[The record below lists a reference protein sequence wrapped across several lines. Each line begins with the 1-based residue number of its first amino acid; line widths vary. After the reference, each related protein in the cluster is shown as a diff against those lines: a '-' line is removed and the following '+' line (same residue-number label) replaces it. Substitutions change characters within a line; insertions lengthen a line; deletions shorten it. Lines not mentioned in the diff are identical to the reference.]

1 MSDGFDVYSK
11 VEPLVLGNR
20 GAVEAPGFF
29 WFSSNTLERPV
40 GTAPKAVLI
49 TNTAATGVSFNAY
62 MFGSPVAG
70 ITNYILFSENI
81 RSGITAQSWSIYTQS
96 GGYPQ
101 HPSSPY
107 SPIIM
112 PDGSTNG
119 MRLITRINPPS
130 DSAGIYHPFP
140 STSILQ
146 SRNVYTFSCWIA
158 GDSGGGVY
166 PENTTIRLSYFNN
179 TTPSSSYTE
188 DIPITPTPRR
198 VSYTF
203 VAANATSD
211 TGENI
216 AIGNGLSTK
225 GITAQLV
232 LWGAQINEGNTAGP
246 YVATGTASN
255 KLTTGGRSSPVFQP
269 INNPDIRDID
279 RVNILAPGSSSFVL
293 NNTIF
298 AIATNNTATTAPP
311 SGLSVYGL
319 Y

>member
-20 GAVEAPGFF
+20 GAVDAPGFF

-40 GTAPKAVLI
+40 GTAPKSVLI

-81 RSGITAQSWSIYTQS
+81 RSGITALSWSIYNQS

-101 HPSSPY
+101 LPGTQY
-107 SPIIM
+107 SPIRM

-119 MRLITRINPPS
+119 IRLITRINPPQ
-130 DSAGIYHPFP
+130 DSAGIYHALP
-140 STSILQ
+140 STSILE
-146 SRNVYTFSCWIA
+146 SRNVYTFSCYIA

-166 PENTTIRLSYFNN
+166 PENTTIRLSYYNN
-179 TTPSSSYTE
+179 TTFTSSYTE
-188 DIPITPTPRR
+188 DIPITPTPTR

-203 VAANATSD
+203 VAANRTNE
-211 TGENI
+211 TGENV

-232 LWGAQINEGNTAGP
+232 LWGAQLNEGNTAGP

-255 KLTTGGRSSPVFQP
+255 KLATGGRSSPVFQP
-269 INNPDIRDID
+269 INNPNIRDID
-279 RVNILAPGSSSFVL
+279 KVTILAPASSSFVL
-293 NNTIF
+293 NDTIF
-298 AIATNNTATTAPP
+298 AIATNNSAATAPP